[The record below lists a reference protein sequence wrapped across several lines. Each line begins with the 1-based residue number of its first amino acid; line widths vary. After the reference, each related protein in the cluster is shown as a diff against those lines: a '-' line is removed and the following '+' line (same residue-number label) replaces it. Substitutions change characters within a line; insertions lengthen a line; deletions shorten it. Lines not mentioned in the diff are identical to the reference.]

1 MKVHCDKVLTTDDFD
16 AEYASWKGRTLTVMG
31 DYIKVSQL
39 GLQPRYFDTIY
50 IFEKTGVLIGFKYD
64 SPVNECYLTTQD
76 GQESECYA
84 DAMPFLFEDCQH
96 VYAVVKRSYRNVDL
110 KRQVIG
116 LGIIDTATLTSL
128 DPKFTWPIW
137 EGIDSIHNG
146 AIVIRKN
153 DSSYGMSTLDK
164 FPACNL
170 VSSASSIKK
179 EDGEENVYI
188 VTKLSMGSPETQR
201 CDFSKKLSKIKLPR

>member
-16 AEYASWKGRTLTVMG
+16 VEYASWKGRTLTVMG

-39 GLQPRYFDTIY
+39 GLQ
-50 IFEKTGVLIGFKYD
+50 YD

-84 DAMPFLFEDCQH
+84 DAMPFLYEDCQNT
-96 VYAVVKRSYRNVDL
+96 YAVVKRSYRNVDL